1 MALKNEIQYPM
12 RCVGLYIRYLSAAC
26 AMSNLDSRVREVVDA
41 VVDVMKAYDSS
52 SPPRWD
58 VKTVHGVLRDATRD
72 INDPVEFTGFATALA
87 NKIEERVTKI
97 KKDFHNNQYPWFLN
111 FSNESY
117 FDSVIHNF
125 QDLTRNHKDKRE
137 LNISILSPAEFENS
151 YLSFVHWLE
160 KDILNELRIKKTV
173 RGIWDESSIK
183 KSVEDILEV
192 KILCE
197 QWYSVA
203 RFSSGIEF
211 HRDMLQNVIYIIC
224 DEIEDREIITSFK
237 KYVRIHTHTR
247 DDATPN
253 GPLFE
258 RPVVESSPFKSKLEA
273 LSTRVDT
280 LWLRLQNFN
289 DGHTFNE

>member
-1 MALKNEIQYPM
+1 MP
-12 RCVGLYIRYLSAAC
+12 G
-26 AMSNLDSRVREVVDA
+26 LDSRVIEVVDA

-52 SPPRWD
+52 SPKRHD

-72 INDPVEFTGFATALA
+72 IFVRNEFTEFATALK
-87 NKIEERVTKI
+87 NKIEERVKII

-117 FDSVIHNF
+117 FDSVIF
-125 QDLTRNHKDKRE
+125 DFRGLTRKNKDVRE
-137 LNISILSPAEFENS
+137 LSISILSPAEFEAS

-160 KDILNELRIKKTV
+160 KDILYELRIKTP
-173 RGIWDESSIK
+173 
-183 KSVEDILEV
+183 VEDITEV
-192 KILCE
+192 KILCD

-203 RFSSGIEF
+203 RFSSGIGF
-211 HRDMLQNVIYIIC
+211 HRDMLQNVIYKIC
-224 DEIEDREIITSFK
+224 DEFKDGVIITSFK
-237 KYVRIHTHTR
+237 NYVRIHTHTR

>member
-1 MALKNEIQYPM
+1 MP
-12 RCVGLYIRYLSAAC
+12 
-26 AMSNLDSRVREVVDA
+26 NLDSRVIEVVDG
-41 VVDVMKAYDSS
+41 VVDVMKEYDSS
-52 SPPRWD
+52 SPLRWD
-58 VKTVHGVLRDATRD
+58 KKTVLGVLRNATRD
-72 INDPVEFTGFATALA
+72 IVDPEKFKEFATALK
-87 NKIEERVTKI
+87 NKIEERVNTI
-97 KKDFHNNQYPWFLN
+97 KQDFKNNQYPWFLN

-117 FDSVIHNF
+117 FDSVIF
-125 QDLTRNHKDKRE
+125 DFRGLTRKNKDVRE
-137 LNISILSPAEFENS
+137 LSISILSPAEFENS

-160 KDILNELRIKKTV
+160 KDILYELRIKTP
-173 RGIWDESSIK
+173 
-183 KSVEDILEV
+183 VEDITEV

-224 DEIEDREIITSFK
+224 DEIEDREIKTSFK
-237 KYVRIHTHTR
+237 KYVTIHTHMR